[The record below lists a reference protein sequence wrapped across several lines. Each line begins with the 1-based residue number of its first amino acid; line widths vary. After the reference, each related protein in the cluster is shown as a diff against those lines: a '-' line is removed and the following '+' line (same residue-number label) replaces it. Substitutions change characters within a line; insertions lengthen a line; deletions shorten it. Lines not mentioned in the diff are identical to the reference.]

1 MESIP
6 NPSDTLFKH
15 RKLASVQKITNLSPL
30 GAKNQDELATVLGW
44 KVIVPANQYKI
55 GEKIIYFEIDSI
67 LPANKKWTRKMKPK
81 NLHIKTVSR
90 YNEISQGYIMKLDT
104 LLKAENFP
112 NLKMNIDDL
121 EEGFDLTEILEIK
134 KFDENS
140 EEGKKELEKKFPSE
154 LIEKSDEIPFQS
166 NLNDIELFEGKE
178 FYSTLK
184 YDGYSSTYLIE
195 RNTNKFKVCS
205 RNMG

>member
-1 MESIP
+1 
-6 NPSDTLFKH
+6 
-15 RKLASVQKITNLSPL
+15 
-30 GAKNQDELATVLGW
+30 
-44 KVIVPANQYKI
+44 
-55 GEKIIYFEIDSI
+55 
-67 LPANKKWTRKMKPK
+67 MKPK

-140 EEGKKELEKKFPSE
+140 EEGKKNSKKNS
-154 LIEKSDEIPFQS
+154 LQ
-166 NLNDIELFEGKE
+166 N
-178 FYSTLK
+178 
-184 YDGYSSTYLIE
+184 
-195 RNTNKFKVCS
+195 
-205 RNMG
+205 

>member
-104 LLKAENFP
+104 LLKAEIF
-112 NLKMNIDDL
+112 LY
-121 EEGFDLTEILEIK
+121 IK
-134 KFDENS
+134 
-140 EEGKKELEKKFPSE
+140 
-154 LIEKSDEIPFQS
+154 
-166 NLNDIELFEGKE
+166 
-178 FYSTLK
+178 TL
-184 YDGYSSTYLIE
+184 Y
-195 RNTNKFKVCS
+195 
-205 RNMG
+205 